1 MTDCSST
8 WLSQDLPYDKAKIR
22 ENTKYWK
29 AIPLCGSVNFRL
41 PTIRT
46 TIEDWQLQS
55 GFTCAYAIF
64 TRISKFPEC
73 RYEIASLTPVQFQN
87 TKPFLATVGV
97 NSKFSAALTSSLQIF
112 IDHIS
117 LKKKQMECICRITC
131 LEEDVLVVFPT
142 GFDKRH
148 DSESD
153 KIVSPHW
160 VVEEEQRRQK
170 RNHIPTLGI
179 I

>member
-8 WLSQDLPYDKAKIR
+8 WLSQDLPYGKAKIR

-55 GFTCAYAIF
+55 GFTCPYAIF

-73 RYEIASLTPVQFQN
+73 RYEIASLTSG
-87 TKPFLATVGV
+87 AI
-97 NSKFSAALTSSLQIF
+97 SKHEAVFGDCRSEQQIF
-112 IDHIS
+112 SCFNFISSNFYWPHI
-117 LKKKQMECICRITC
+117 LKGKADGMHLQNHLLRRRR
-131 LEEDVLVVFPT
+131 FSR
-142 GFDKRH
+142 F
-148 DSESD
+148 SD
-153 KIVSPHW
+153 
-160 VVEEEQRRQK
+160 
-170 RNHIPTLGI
+170 GI
-179 I
+179 WQETRFGKW